1 MDVSFD
7 AHALVFLGAAALLS
21 GLAKGFSGFGAALV
35 FMPLASAAVGP
46 VLAAPI
52 FIVIDCITC
61 LPLARSSWAL
71 ADRRAVARIGLAAC
85 LGLPVG
91 IYILMSVDQ
100 TLIRWAISLLC
111 LASVSLLVFGWRFD
125 GGSKGFATV
134 FTGIVSGIF
143 HGIAQI
149 SGPPVLLLWI
159 AEGHA
164 KEKIR
169 ANALLYFACLTIL
182 TLVTFVVI
190 GISTWATLAQSMIL
204 LPIYAGGLLIG
215 ARLFRTTSDL
225 YFRGISYSLIVAAA
239 ILGLPALDHFLR
251 G

>member
-1 MDVSFD
+1 MSFN
-7 AHALVFLGAAALLS
+7 AHMLVLLGVAALLS

-46 VLAAPI
+46 VAAAPI
-52 FIVIDCITC
+52 LIVIDCITS
-61 LPLARSSWAL
+61 LPLARVGWTL
-71 ADRRAVARIGLAAC
+71 ADRRAVARIGLAAG

-91 IYILMSVDQ
+91 IYILMSADQ

-111 LASVSLLVFGWRFD
+111 LASVLLLIFGWRFD
-125 GGSKGFATV
+125 GRPKGFVTV
-134 FTGIVSGIF
+134 VTGLVSGMF

-169 ANALLYFACLTIL
+169 ANALLYFACLTC
-182 TLVTFVVI
+182 VTFIAFIAI
-190 GISTWATLAQSMIL
+190 GISTWANTVQSLIL

-215 ARLFRTTSDL
+215 ALLFRRTSDR
-225 YFRGISYSLIVAAA
+225 YFRAISYSLIVAAA
-239 ILGLPALDHFLR
+239 IAGLPALDHCLR